1 VARPLSKRMV
11 RSTHL
16 LSFLAG
22 LSVLLAACE
31 SGGGAP
37 ASATSGLA
45 APRNRL
51 ALDRIETVVVIY
63 AENRAFD
70 HLYGRFPG
78 ANGIDDAIGADA
90 YKQVDLDGSV
100 LPVLPPA
107 WGGVTGPGVVPPIGQ
122 ADTAGLP
129 NAPFG
134 IDQAFHL
141 PLTVRTRDLDH
152 SFFFNQMQIH
162 GGKNDGFAAVSDAG
176 GLAMGNYDG
185 SKQLMWQQAR
195 QFTLADNYFMAA
207 FGGSFLNHFWLVCA
221 CTPVFP
227 NADTGPSR
235 SRLAAPGG
243 ADGVTLLLDPSK
255 GVTSV
260 LKSKD
265 RPQFVGNGAITPINS
280 RFDKFY
286 AVNTLQPPYQPS
298 GNPPAAGGNP
308 ALADPNAVGTLPPQ
322 EMTTIGDLLS
332 AKSVSW
338 AWFAGAWN
346 DAQRSRANIYNNAV
360 PNFQAHH
367 QPFNYFK
374 QFAPGTQAR
383 TDHLRDG
390 SEFLSAIASGTL
402 PQVTFYKPQG
412 NLNEHPGYADVAAGD
427 EHLASIVEKLKAS
440 PQWNNMV
447 VVVTYDE
454 NGGFW
459 DHVAPPQGD
468 RFGPGTRVPAI
479 IISPFAKKGY
489 VDHTQYDTTSVLRLI
504 TRRFG
509 LPPLGGLASRDLAL
523 QANGRPPMGDL
534 TGALDLQEK

>member
-1 VARPLSKRMV
+1 V
-11 RSTHL
+11 
-16 LSFLAG
+16 
-22 LSVLLAACE
+22 
-31 SGGGAP
+31 
-37 ASATSGLA
+37 
-45 APRNRL
+45 
-51 ALDRIETVVVIY
+51 
-63 AENRAFD
+63 
-70 HLYGRFPG
+70 
-78 ANGIDDAIGADA
+78 
-90 YKQVDLDGSV
+90 
-100 LPVLPPA
+100 
-107 WGGVTGPGVVPPIGQ
+107 
-122 ADTAGLP
+122 
-129 NAPFG
+129 
-134 IDQAFHL
+134 
-141 PLTVRTRDLDH
+141 
-152 SFFFNQMQIH
+152 
-162 GGKNDGFAAVSDAG
+162 
-176 GLAMGNYDG
+176 GNYDG

-235 SRLAAPGG
+235 SRLAAPSG

-427 EHLASIVEKLKAS
+427 EHLASIVEKLIAS